1 MRLRQQK
8 GNDIGPKPR
17 KDWEIRDAKKI
28 EVVRE
33 LDQDQE
39 VQRRKELLV
48 VKRRM
53 AKEIK
58 VHLLLHPHLQEDIQ
72 CPVILPEEAPVQVE
86 KEAQVEGQGVQAHPA
101 DEVDEEVEV

>member
-1 MRLRQQK
+1 MHLRHQK
-8 GNDIGPKPR
+8 GNDIDPKPR

-48 VKRRM
+48 VKKRM

-86 KEAQVEGQGVQAHPA
+86 EEAQVEGQGVQAHPA